1 MDNDTNYYC
10 LQGVAMGKL
19 EDVIAKYQAENENLV
34 LGIEPTLLAKVA
46 KSLGPTIYNNDAC
59 RVSSS
64 DAKEIETVK
73 KNYLIGKLG
82 LSETDDLDNAIRDVM
97 TKLGS
102 ANKNKY
108 RALVYAML
116 CEKFSKQDLYTA

>member
-1 MDNDTNYYC
+1 
-10 LQGVAMGKL
+10 MGRL
-19 EDVIAKYQAENENLV
+19 EDIITKYQAENENLV
-34 LGIEPTLLAKVA
+34 LGIEPALLAKVA
-46 KSLGPTIYNNDAC
+46 KSLGPTIYSDDAC

-64 DAKEIETVK
+64 DNNEIETVK

-82 LSETDDLDNAIRDVM
+82 LSDSDDLDSAIRDVM
-97 TKLGS
+97 SKLGS

-116 CEKFSKQDLYTA
+116 CEKFSKQDIYSA